1 MEKEQ
6 NANNNTN
13 NNDEKTLD
21 EVISELNNNNITEE
35 AVKVD
40 LEAAIAVLKDQLLRS
55 AAELDNV
62 RKRSEKQVEEASK
75 YAISGFIKD
84 LVSVTENLYRI
95 LENINQEEVL
105 ENKSLKTVADG
116 LDLTLRELTTV
127 CERSGVK
134 RIKPAIGDEFD
145 HNIHQAVSYVDSA
158 ENKAG
163 SVIQVMQAGY
173 MIKDRLINPA
183 IVAVVKD
190 S

>member
-6 NANNNTN
+6 NANNN
-13 NNDEKTLD
+13 NDEKTLE
-21 EVISELNNNNITEE
+21 EVISEANETNLSEETAKIDFEAEIT
-35 AVKVD
+35 
-40 LEAAIAVLKDQLLRS
+40 LLKDQLLRS
-55 AAELDNV
+55 VAEVDNV

-75 YAISGFIKD
+75 YAIASFIKD

-95 LENINQEEVL
+95 LENINQEEL
-105 ENKSLKTVADG
+105 AGNASLKTVTDG

-127 CERSGVK
+127 CERNGVK

-145 HNIHQAVSYVDSA
+145 HNIHQAVAYVDSA

-190 S
+190 Q